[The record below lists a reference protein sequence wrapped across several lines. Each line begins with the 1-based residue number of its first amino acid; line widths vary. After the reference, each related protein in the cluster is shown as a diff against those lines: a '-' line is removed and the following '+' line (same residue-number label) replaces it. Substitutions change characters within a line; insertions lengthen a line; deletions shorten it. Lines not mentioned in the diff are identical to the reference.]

1 MASEPDPNPGPPRAF
16 AFITVSNSELLLL
29 YGFALERNP
38 YNSVDVTVSLGGE
51 GGDDLDAEKSDFLRR
66 AGRSGAVD
74 FPCYADRYPREMLE
88 YLRLMLLSRPEMGG
102 KTLDDFD
109 FSRPVSRANEKAALE
124 AVRDAVQ
131 GQLSKYTTTEE
142 EDAMMIKDKFL
153 FAALSKNARMAVRHR
168 RNEKRLLKR
177 TAAALDKELAEQE
190 RGETRRGDEREK
202 GSWIE
207 ETLAVDFRRKGKEY

>member
-1 MASEPDPNPGPPRAF
+1 MTAARSDSEKPVIGLNVPLF
-16 AFITVSNSELLLL
+16 S
-29 YGFALERNP
+29 
-38 YNSVDVTVSLGGE
+38 
-51 GGDDLDAEKSDFLRR
+51 
-66 AGRSGAVD
+66 
-74 FPCYADRYPREMLE
+74 PREI
-88 YLRLMLLSRPEMGG
+88 
-102 KTLDDFD
+102 TLVVM
-109 FSRPVSRANEKAALE
+109 P
-124 AVRDAVQ
+124 
-131 GQLSKYTTTEE
+131 
-142 EDAMMIKDKFL
+142 IL